1 MSNIGIVSY
10 AIAAGAFL
18 ILSLLLITSW
28 RGRLQGAMLV
38 SAAVMTLIWA
48 TLAALQATDHQG
60 SPVLYVFETLRN
72 ALWYL
77 FLLKLLG
84 PDDAGG
90 WLGRRLRKYFLLVC
104 GVVLLQLVI
113 VIITA
118 LDNQMGSLAVQ
129 LNSPVFGFML
139 QAILG
144 LILVEQL
151 FRNTRPDQRWAIKF
165 LCLGVGG
172 MFAYDFYLYADAL
185 LFRQVSIP
193 VWDARGM
200 VVALVAP
207 LVAVSA
213 ARNPRWSL
221 DVFVSRSFIF
231 HTTALLGTGIYLLI
245 MAAGGYYIRLYGG
258 DWGFVVQM
266 LFFFGA
272 AVLLLAIMF
281 SGQARARL
289 KIFLSKHFYNYKYD
303 YREEWLRFIDK
314 LSSGAPLE
322 HWREQAIHALAD
334 IVDSPGGILWMKQET
349 GHYEPVAHSALADE
363 GADRLAADQS
373 LIHFLQDKGQVIN
386 FQEYQNSP
394 EIYPGLVLPA
404 GFCNLSQAWL
414 LIPLLMHT
422 ELLGFMV
429 LACPRA
435 PRSIN
440 WEDNDLLRTAG
451 RQVAAYLAQLEASQ
465 ALINVRQFEAANRL
479 SAYVMHDIKNLVAQ
493 LSLMVSNAARHRDN
507 PAFIDDMIA
516 TVENSV
522 NKMNR
527 LLDKLRAGEE
537 SQSDVAALDLVALLH
552 EAVKTMS
559 AGSPA
564 PVLSGDIPRLTVRAD
579 WDRLCAVI
587 GHVIRNAQDATR
599 ADGFIRL
606 SLQRSGGEVQ
616 IAVEDNGRGMNSAF
630 TKERLFR
637 PFDSTKGSAGMGIGA
652 YECREYVRELGG
664 EVQVKSCPG
673 KGTVFQIRLPLVVDG
688 GPQLET
694 DGEVS

>member
-1 MSNIGIVSY
+1 MNNIGVISY
-10 AIAAGAFL
+10 AIAAGVFL
-18 ILSLLLITSW
+18 VLSLLLITSW

-38 SAAVMTLIWA
+38 SAAVMTSIWA
-48 TLAALQATDHQG
+48 ALAALQATVHPE
-60 SPVLYVFETLRN
+60 SPALQVFESLRN

-90 WLGRRLRKYFLLVC
+90 WLGRRLRKFFLLAC
-104 GVVLLQLVI
+104 GLILLQLGVVIISTIDRQMNSLVVLLNL
-113 VIITA
+113 
-118 LDNQMGSLAVQ
+118 
-129 LNSPVFGFML
+129 PVLGFML

-185 LFRQVSIP
+185 LFRQISIP
-193 VWDARGM
+193 VWDSRGM
-200 VVALVAP
+200 AVALVAP

-289 KIFLSKHFYNYKYD
+289 KIFLNKHFYNYKYD
-303 YREEWLRFIDK
+303 YREEWLNFINK
-314 LSSGAPLE
+314 LSSEEPLS
-322 HWREQAIHALAD
+322 HWREQAIHAIAD
-334 IVDSPGGILWMKQET
+334 IVDSPGGILWMKQEA

-363 GADRLAADQS
+363 GAVKLDADQP
-373 LIHFLQDKGQVIN
+373 LIRFLKEKAWVIN
-386 FQEYQNSP
+386 LQEYQSTP
-394 EIYPGLVLPA
+394 EIYPGLVLPSE
-404 GFCNLSQAWL
+404 FCRLAQAWL
-414 LIPLLMHT
+414 IIPLLMHT
-422 ELLGFMV
+422 KLLGFIV

-479 SAYVMHDIKNLVAQ
+479 SAYVMHDIKNLIAQ
-493 LSLMVSNAARHRDN
+493 LSLMVSNAARHKDN
-507 PAFIDDMIA
+507 PVFIEDMIG

-527 LLDKLRAGEE
+527 LLNKLRAGEE
-537 SQSDVAALDLVALLH
+537 SRSDTAALDLVALLY
-552 EAVKTMS
+552 EVVKTMS

-564 PVLSGDIPRLTVRAD
+564 PVLCDDLSQATVQAD
-579 WDRLCAVI
+579 WDRLCAVV

-599 ADGFIRL
+599 PDGHIRI
-606 SLQRSGGEVQ
+606 SLQCSGADAQ
-616 IAVEDNGRGMNSAF
+616 IAVEDSGRGMDSTF
-630 TKERLFR
+630 ISERLFR

-664 EVQVKSCPG
+664 EVQVKSQSG
-673 KGTVFQIRLPLVVDG
+673 KGTVFQIRLPLLVRG
-688 GPQLET
+688 GPQSKV
-694 DGEVS
+694 GA